1 MGFTNIK
8 ARLVNMRLSSFNYNL
23 PKNLIAQKPVKP
35 RDHSRLFAIDSYK
48 DKIFH
53 RKFYNIVD
61 FLKKGDVLIVN
72 NSKVFPARLL
82 GKKEGGGRTEIFLLR
97 DKSNGV
103 FEALLGNFKEKN
115 KKYKKI
121 ITVGSSFY
129 CEVLEFLGEGRW
141 MIRFNKKGNILW
153 KFIYKFGKAPTPPY
167 IKRLSNLREYQT
179 VYAKNKG
186 SVAAP
191 TAGFHFTKSLIG
203 KLKKRGIEFE
213 EVTLHVG
220 RGTFEPIRTDKIER
234 HKIRGEWAYISAKT
248 AKAVNE
254 AKKENRRVIA
264 VGTTAARTLESFA
277 DKNGLL
283 NSGAKEVDL
292 YIYPPYNFKII
303 DGLITNFHL
312 PESSLMILVSAF
324 LRFKNKEWKISK
336 IIDIYKKAVAKKYR
350 FYSFGDAM
358 LIV

>member
-1 MGFTNIK
+1 
-8 ARLVNMRLSSFNYNL
+8 MRLSSFNYNL
-23 PKNLIAQKPVKP
+23 PKNLIVQKPIRP
-35 RDHSRLFAIDSYK
+35 RDYSRLFAVDSNK

-53 RKFYNIVD
+53 RKFYNVVD
-61 FLKKGDVLIVN
+61 FLKKGDVLVVN
-72 NSKVFPARLL
+72 NSKVFPARFL
-82 GKKEGGGRTEIFLLR
+82 GKKEGGGKAEIFLLR
-97 DKSNGV
+97 DKSNGI

-115 KKYKKI
+115 KKYLFEGNLPQGDKKI
-121 ITVGSSFY
+121 ITVGDGFY
-129 CEVLEFLGEGRW
+129 CEVLEFLGGGRW
-141 MIRFNKKGNILW
+141 MIKFNKKGKNLW

-203 KLKKRGIEFE
+203 KLKKRGVDFE
-213 EVTLHVG
+213 EITLHVG
-220 RGTFEPIRTDKIER
+220 RGTFEPIRTDKIEQ
-234 HKIRGEWAYISAKT
+234 HKMRGEWAYISVKT
-248 AKAVNE
+248 AKAINK
-254 AKKENRRVIA
+254 AKKEKRRIIA
-264 VGTTAARTLESFA
+264 VGTTTTRTLESFA
-277 DKNGLL
+277 DEKGLL
-283 NSGAKEVDL
+283 NFGAKEVDL

>member
-1 MGFTNIK
+1 
-8 ARLVNMRLSSFNYNL
+8 MRLSSFNYNL
-23 PKNLIAQKPVKP
+23 PKKLIAQKPIRP
-35 RDHSRLFAIDSYK
+35 RDHSRLLAIDS
-48 DKIFH
+48 DENKISH
-53 RKFYNIVD
+53 KKFYNIVD
-61 FLKKGDVLIVN
+61 FLKKGDVLVVN

-82 GKKEGGGRTEIFLLR
+82 GKKEGGGKTEIFLLQ
-97 DKSNGV
+97 DKGDGA
-103 FEALLGNFKEKN
+103 FEVLLGNFKEKN
-115 KKYKKI
+115 KKCKKI
-121 ITVGSSFY
+121 ITISDGFY

-141 MIRFNKKGNILW
+141 MIKFNKKGTVLW

-203 KLKKRGIEFE
+203 KLKKRGIGFE

-220 RGTFEPIRTDKIER
+220 RGTFEPIRTDKIEL
-234 HKIRGEWAYISAKT
+234 HKMRGEWAHVSAKT
-248 AKAVNE
+248 AKAVNKV
-254 AKKENRRVIA
+254 KKEKGRVIA
-264 VGTTAARTLESFA
+264 VGTTATRTLENFA

-283 NSGAKEVDL
+283 NSGVKEVDL

-312 PESSLMILVSAF
+312 PESSLIILVSAF
-324 LRFKNKEWKISK
+324 LRFKNKKWEISK
-336 IIDIYKKAVAKKYR
+336 VTDIYKKAVAKKYR

-358 LIV
+358 III

>member
-1 MGFTNIK
+1 
-8 ARLVNMRLSSFNYNL
+8 MRLSSFNYNL
-23 PKNLIAQKPVKP
+23 PKNLIAQKPIRP
-35 RDHSRLFAIDSYK
+35 RDYSRLLAVDSGH

-53 RKFYNIVD
+53 RKFYNIAD
-61 FLKKGDVLIVN
+61 LLKKGDVLVVN
-72 NSKVFPARLL
+72 NSMVFPARLV
-82 GKKEGGGRTEIFLLR
+82 GRKESNGRTEIFLLR
-97 DKSNGV
+97 DKGSGV
-103 FEALLGNFKEKN
+103 FEALLGNFKGKN

-121 ITVGSSFY
+121 ITIGNNFY

-141 MIRFNKKGNILW
+141 IVKFNRKGNVLW
-153 KFIYKFGKAPTPPY
+153 KLIYKFGQAPTPPY

-179 VYAKNKG
+179 VYAKNNG

-203 KLKKRGIEFE
+203 KLKKRGINFE
-213 EVTLHVG
+213 AVTLHVG

-234 HKIRGEWAYISAKT
+234 HKMRGEWAYVSART
-248 AKAVNE
+248 AKVVNE
-254 AKKENRRVIA
+254 ARKEKRRIIA
-264 VGTTAARTLESFA
+264 VGTTTVRTLESFA

-312 PESSLMILVSAF
+312 PESSLIILVSAF
-324 LRFKNKEWKISK
+324 LRFKNKKWKISK
-336 IIDIYKKAVAKKYR
+336 VIDIYKKAIAKKYR

-358 LIV
+358 III